1 MPELGNLKSIDLR
14 QIWPREDEEF
24 TPWLFKEENL
34 TRLADVLNMKLTPFK
49 KEMEVG
55 QFYADIV
62 CRNTVDNSLVVI
74 ENQLGETD
82 HDHLG
87 KVLTYA
93 AELHAFTVIWIAAEF
108 TNEHRNT
115 FDWLNENMDER
126 FQFFAVKLELIQ
138 IDDSRPAPKFTI
150 IAKPKNWISPII
162 EGDWRERFWYKFR
175 EYLTEEMNSP
185 IAANSFPSNNPFYLG
200 FDIGVPTDQIWT
212 AAWLD
217 PKQRQIAAN
226 LHLSGVAKEHF
237 SMLKAHLDNHQ
248 SEFDGEFKWWK
259 SSRNV
264 PYRLG
269 FYNNADWMNQEDWRD
284 QFEWLRLNLE
294 SLDEVFQSRVA
305 NL

>member
-1 MPELGNLKSIDLR
+1 MPEFGDLKSIDLR
-14 QIWPREDEEF
+14 HVWPREDKNF
-24 TPWLFKEENL
+24 TPWLFEKENL
-34 TRLADVLNMKLTPFK
+34 TRLADVLNMKLDPLE
-49 KEMEVG
+49 KEMAVG

-62 CRNTVDNSLVVI
+62 CRNTIDNSLAII

-93 AELHAFTVIWIAAEF
+93 AGLRAVTVIWIAGDF

-138 IDDSRPAPKFTI
+138 IDDLRLTPKFTI
-150 IAKPKNWISPII
+150 IAKPKNWVSPVI
-162 EGDWRERFWYKFR
+162 EEDWRMRFWSEFR
-175 EYLTEEMNSP
+175 EYLTKEMESS
-185 IAANSFPSNNPFYLG
+185 IAANSFQSNDPFYLG
-200 FDIGVPTDQIWT
+200 FNIGVPRDRIWI

-217 PKQRQIAAN
+217 PKRRQIAAN
-226 LHLSGVAKEHF
+226 LHLSGVAKKHF
-237 SMLKAHLDNHQ
+237 STLKTHIENHQ
-248 SEFDGEFKWWK
+248 PKFEREFEWWK
-259 SSRNV
+259 ASSNA
-264 PYRLG
+264 PDRLG
-269 FYNNADWMNQEDWRD
+269 FYNNADWMNMEDWQA

-294 SLDEVFQSRVA
+294 TLDEVFRSRVA

>member
-1 MPELGNLKSIDLR
+1 MPEFGNLKSIDLR
-14 QIWPREDEEF
+14 HIWPREDENF

-34 TRLADVLNMKLTPFK
+34 TRLANVLNMKLNPFK

-62 CRNTVDNSLVVI
+62 CRNTTDNSLVVI

-93 AELHAFTVIWIAAEF
+93 AELRAVTIIWIAAEF

-115 FDWLNENMDER
+115 FDWLNENMDEQ
-126 FQFFAVKLELIQ
+126 FQFFAVKLELIH
-138 IDDSRPAPKFTI
+138 IDNSHPAPKFTI
-150 IAKPKNWISPII
+150 TAKPKNWVPPII
-162 EGDWRERFWYKFR
+162 EGDWRVRFWSKFR
-175 EYLTEEMNSP
+175 KYLTEEMNSP
-185 IAANSFPSNNPFYLG
+185 IAANSFLSNNPFYLG

-226 LHLSGVAKEHF
+226 LHLSGIAKEHF
-237 SMLKAHLDNHQ
+237 SMLKDHLDNHQ

-259 SSRNV
+259 SSQKA

-269 FYNNADWMNQEDWRD
+269 FYNNVDWMNKEDWHH

-294 SLDEVFQSRVA
+294 RLDEIFRSCVV

>member
-1 MPELGNLKSIDLR
+1 MPEFGNLKSIDLR
-14 QIWPREDEEF
+14 HIWPREDEHF
-24 TPWLFKEENL
+24 TPWLFKKENL
-34 TRLADVLNMKLTPFK
+34 TRLADVLNMKLDPLE
-49 KEMEVG
+49 KEMEAG

-62 CRNTVDNSLVVI
+62 CRDTTDNSLVVI

-93 AELHAFTVIWIAAEF
+93 TELRAATVIWIAMDF

-115 FDWLNENMDER
+115 FDWLNENMAER
-126 FQFFAVKLELIQ
+126 FQFFAVKLELIR
-138 IDDSRPAPKFTI
+138 IDDSHPVPKFTI
-150 IAKPKNWISPII
+150 IAKPKNWVPPVI
-162 EGDWRERFWYKFR
+162 EGDWRKRYWSKFC
-175 EYLTEEMNSP
+175 EYLTEEIKSP
-185 IAANSFPSNNPFYLG
+185 IATNSFPSNNPFYFG
-200 FDIGVPTDQIWT
+200 FDIGVPTDQIWI

-217 PKQRQIAAN
+217 RKQKQIAAN

-237 SMLKAHLDNHQ
+237 SILKVHLDSHL
-248 SEFDGEFKWWK
+248 SKFDGEFKWWK
-259 SSRNV
+259 SSRNA

-269 FYNNADWMNQEDWRD
+269 FYNNADWMNKEDWHD

-294 SLDEVFQSRVA
+294 KLDEVFRARIA